1 MDKMAP
7 ENVSLPVLFLISTIP
22 PMPHVIHFSFVCC
35 IPYTLATESALK
47 NTLYFTGYTTG
58 TARGLLSRNA

>member
-47 NTLYFTGYTTG
+47 NTLYT
-58 TARGLLSRNA
+58 LLDIQQGQQGDF